1 METSVRNVIENPVNQ
16 SPSIEIIASNER
28 SVLRIKKK
36 LDQRN
41 GKRAVGI
48 KHK

>member
-1 METSVRNVIENPVNQ
+1 METSVRNVVENPVNQ
-16 SPSIEIIASNER
+16 FPLIGIIASNER
-28 SVLRIKKK
+28 SALCIKKK

-48 KHK
+48 KHE